1 MAMFEAIRKI
11 RQTYRNIRIRC
22 RKIRNEMQ
30 RQRIISEMEEA
41 GIIIIGR
48 G

>member
-1 MAMFEAIRKI
+1 MFETIRKI
-11 RQTYRNIRIRC
+11 KQICRKVNAKC

-41 GIIIIGR
+41 GIIIVDR